1 MKSDEEYNELAL
13 QAFSVAQKQFILGC
27 ETGAIQERQRI
38 IRYLI
43 EMDVIRESMLQG
55 WSDRPVYV
63 GMRTDASEGVDLSF
77 ENQKSIYKMEGTEWR
92 TS

>member
-1 MKSDEEYNELAL
+1 VKSDEEYNELAL
-13 QAFSVAQKQFILGC
+13 QAFSVAQNQFLLGC
-27 ETGAIQERQRI
+27 ETGAVQERQRI

-43 EMDVIRESMLQG
+43 EKDVIRESMLQG
-55 WSDRPVYV
+55 WSDTPLYV

-77 ENQKSIYKMEGTEWR
+77 EKQKPIYQMEGTQWR